1 MKKIY
6 LLFGLVGLL
15 MTGCYDLDKLP
26 QGELSSATA
35 FGTTAEIKLYLNQFY
50 QGTVYVAGSTTSTV
64 SNTAIK
70 SQSTN
75 VGNASGIAF
84 TDLNSDNMLGNVIDT
99 RLAGETALSNASQL
113 SDYKLIR
120 NVNFL
125 IKNLGNCTETGK
137 EFDQCMGEAYFF
149 RASYY
154 YHLLINYG
162 GVTWMEDLLD
172 PEQGQMQ
179 LPRNTRTEIADHI
192 LADLDIA
199 IEKLNSQTTNS
210 GMRVHKDVARA
221 LKSEVALFAGTWEK
235 YHRQKGTNFY
245 DKTLTNADEKIK
257 SYLEQAAE
265 AAKEVM
271 DEGVWQ
277 ITTGNPETVYRDL
290 FITLDL
296 SSNKEVLWWKK
307 YDAASNIGHSVTR
320 FLNQG
325 GGQCGASASLVDD
338 YLTIEGRPFTSEQRE
353 NAKKIYG
360 KEFEERDPRLK
371 QTICIPGQELR
382 PNEAYV
388 FTLPPLNGNSYHQ
401 NTTGYSILKY
411 VEFNTTYEPTI
422 DGEGKSQAPAIQV
435 RYADILLN
443 YAEALAEL
451 NGAANESK
459 IKAALKPLRDR
470 VGMPEVDFD
479 REYNTEADYPFR
491 NLDKYIQAVRRERRV
506 EKAIEGCRLTD
517 ILRWA
522 AADVLIKGITP
533 TGALFTGSNLENN
546 DFYYSDSGTYEL
558 IYDQASGN
566 NLYLTGNP
574 GDSKRYIVPFNNAN
588 YPQGW
593 QFNLE
598 RDYLLPIQE
607 RMLSLTGYQW
617 EQNPGW

>member
-1 MKKIY
+1 MKKKY
-6 LLFGLVGLL
+6 LLICPFLFLL
-15 MTGCYDLDKLP
+15 AGCYDLDKLP

-35 FGTTAEIKLYLNQFY
+35 FGTTAEINLYLNQFY
-50 QGTVYVAGSTTSTV
+50 QGSVYVAGSTTTTV
-64 SNTAIK
+64 SNTAIRG
-70 SQSTN
+70 QSTN

-113 SDYKLIR
+113 NDYKLIR

-125 IKNLGNCTETGK
+125 IKNLGNCKEEGK
-137 EFDQCMGEAYFF
+137 DLDQCIGEAYYF
-149 RASYY
+149 RAAFY
-154 YHLLINYG
+154 YHLLVNYG

-172 PEQGQMQ
+172 PDAGQMQ

-192 LADLDIA
+192 LADLDVA
-199 IEKLNSQTTNS
+199 IEHLNSQTTNAT
-210 GMRVHKDVARA
+210 MRVHKDVARA

-235 YHRQKGTNFY
+235 YHRQKGTDFY
-245 DKTLTNADEKIK
+245 DKSLTNADEKVR
-257 SYLEQAAE
+257 SYLQQAAD
-265 AAKEVM
+265 AAKDVM
-271 DEGVWQ
+271 ETGTWQ
-277 ITTGNPETVYRDL
+277 ITKGNPATVYRDL

-296 SSNKEVLWWKK
+296 SSNNEVLWWKK

-320 FLNQG
+320 FLNMG

-338 YLTIEGRPFTSEQRE
+338 YLTAEGKPFVGNARNE
-353 NAKKIYG
+353 AKKVYG
-360 KEFEERDPRLK
+360 KEFEGRDPRLT
-371 QTICIPGQELR
+371 QTICAPGQELR
-382 PNEAYV
+382 PDGAYT

-435 RYADILLN
+435 RYADVLLN

-451 NGAANESK
+451 DGAANESR
-459 IKAALKPLRDR
+459 IKEALKPLRER

-479 REYNTEADYPFR
+479 REYNTESDYPFR
-491 NLDKYIQAVRRERRV
+491 GLDKYIQAVRRERRV
-506 EKAIEGCRLTD
+506 EKAIEGCRLND

-533 TGALFTGSNLENN
+533 KGALFTGSDLENN
-546 DFYYSDSGTYEL
+546 EFYYDANGNYEL
-558 IYDQASGN
+558 IYDQTSGN
-566 NLYLTGNP
+566 NLYLTGAP
-574 GDSKRYIVPFNNAN
+574 SDTERYIVPFNNAS
-588 YPQGW
+588 YPDGW
-593 QFNLE
+593 QFNLG